1 MELFRGKVAV
11 SFCLAVAVS
20 SSAFAQPA
28 ADYYR
33 GKQIRMIV
41 GHPVG
46 NDYDLGGRFLAKYL
60 TKYIDGNPLIVVS
73 NMPAASSVAAA
84 NFLYS
89 AAPRDGTVFG
99 SFSRN

>member
-1 MELFRGKVAV
+1 MMTSHRRALQTVVCLLAATCGVA
-11 SFCLAVAVS
+11 S
-20 SSAFAQPA
+20 AQPTP
-28 ADYYR
+28 DYYR

-60 TKYIDGNPLIVVS
+60 TRHIAGNPLIVVS

-84 NFLYS
+84 NFIYS
-89 AAPRDGTVFG
+89 EATSDGTVFG
-99 SFSRN
+99 